1 MDYVLT
7 THYNKLCKK
16 LDKQNNNFYMKV
28 NAKNN
33 DFEYT
38 YKIKKGIS
46 KVKGALKVLK
56 DLDYPESII
65 TNMKN

>member
-1 MDYVLT
+1 MNVKTNSSGD
-7 THYNKLCKK
+7 
-16 LDKQNNNFYMKV
+16 
-28 NAKNN
+28 

-56 DLDYPESII
+56 DLEYPDTII
-65 TNMKN
+65 TNMK

>member
-1 MDYVLT
+1 MLT

-16 LDKQNNNFYMKV
+16 LTKQNNNFYMNVKT
-28 NAKNN
+28 NSSGD

-56 DLDYPESII
+56 DLEYPDTII
-65 TNMKN
+65 TNMK

>member
-1 MDYVLT
+1 
-7 THYNKLCKK
+7 
-16 LDKQNNNFYMKV
+16 MKV
-28 NAKNN
+28 NTNSK

-46 KVKGALKVLK
+46 KVKGAMKVLK
-56 DLDYPESII
+56 DLNYPENII

>member
-1 MDYVLT
+1 
-7 THYNKLCKK
+7 
-16 LDKQNNNFYMKV
+16 MKV
-28 NAKNN
+28 NNNAN

-46 KVKGALKVLK
+46 KVKGAMKVLK
-56 DLDYPESII
+56 DLNYPENII

>member
-1 MDYVLT
+1 
-7 THYNKLCKK
+7 
-16 LDKQNNNFYMKV
+16 MKV
-28 NAKNN
+28 NNNAK

-46 KVKGALKVLK
+46 KVKGAMKVLK
-56 DLDYPESII
+56 DLNYPENII